1 MSKIV
6 GSVLTFAYLKL
17 NQTQNFW
24 VFLTNHQAWKD
35 HLHRHYISYTNNL
48 TFKFLVFVVMTKYFF
63 NADTMSFDDTEI
75 EETIKVCH
83 DANDGYILCPHTAVA
98 VKYYYKMKLDQ
109 QR

>member
-6 GSVLTFAYLKL
+6 GNVFTFAYLIEL
-17 NQTQNFW
+17 NLEFFGFF
-24 VFLTNHQAWKD
+24 FLPWLEGSFSQAVHILIQITWP
-35 HLHRHYISYTNNL
+35 
-48 TFKFLVFVVMTKYFF
+48 LVFVVCNGKVFF

-98 VKYYYKMKLDQ
+98 VKYFYKMKLDQ
-109 QR
+109 SR

>member
-1 MSKIV
+1 MFLFDQTPDLEGAFSQTVHI
-6 GSVLTFAYLKL
+6 LT
-17 NQTQNFW
+17 QVTW
-24 VFLTNHQAWKD
+24 P
-35 HLHRHYISYTNNL
+35 
-48 TFKFLVFVVMTKYFF
+48 LVFVVMTEYFF

-109 QR
+109 NRYLINNLYVLFTEV

>member
-1 MSKIV
+1 
-6 GSVLTFAYLKL
+6 
-17 NQTQNFW
+17 
-24 VFLTNHQAWKD
+24 
-35 HLHRHYISYTNNL
+35 
-48 TFKFLVFVVMTKYFF
+48 MTKYFF

-83 DANDGYILCPHTAVA
+83 DANDGYILCPHNAVA